1 MEEKTVATTLRY
13 KASAS
18 RNGYHRLDLC
28 LLRMGRLYNTVI
40 NHRQSATGSHRRKWS
55 LKLQNAHLTD
65 LHRHDPE
72 FNVYARRLLEATVKS
87 LLCGLLRTQAVAGA
101 PPELSSGA

>member
-1 MEEKTVATTLRY
+1 MTLEEKTVATTLRY

-72 FNVYARRLLEATVKS
+72 FNVYARRLLEATVKRAN
-87 LLCGLLRTQAVAGA
+87 LAF
-101 PPELSSGA
+101 P